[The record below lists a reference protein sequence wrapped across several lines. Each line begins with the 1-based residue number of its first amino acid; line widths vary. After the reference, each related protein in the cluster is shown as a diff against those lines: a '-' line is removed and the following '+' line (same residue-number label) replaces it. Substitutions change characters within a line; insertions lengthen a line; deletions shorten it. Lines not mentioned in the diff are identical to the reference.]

1 MFTKF
6 MINLS
11 PIMEKYSIEDQRY
24 FRNSN
29 IKEIT
34 SSLLPILLSE
44 PKEKVEPKS
53 ITEILFQMFTY

>member
-1 MFTKF
+1 
-6 MINLS
+6 
-11 PIMEKYSIEDQRY
+11 MEKYSIEDQRY
-24 FRNSN
+24 FRNSS

-34 SSLLPILLSE
+34 SSLLPISLSE

>member
-1 MFTKF
+1 